1 MDKRDYKQ
9 RSTVDWYDDESGL
22 KPKHNQKHIK
32 TKKYWNELS
41 GKWCSKKTERKIAGK
56 KDILMY
62 DFKYYPLVKIKEDFG
77 NQYYEKVGMFLTMQ
91 YDKHLGSGYRI
102 NEWDFIYWDTKDLN
116 RILSYK
122 WMDII
127 DKLLELKILKIN
139 TDRSRYDFGKS
150 VRFFMLSKEFIKVN
164 EVVSNKIAV
173 KDERYVKRIIDYYKR
188 ISRDRTGIIKYLEV
202 VISNSSLIIDNLDSI
217 LNRMWL
223 KKVEDDKAELDNDF
237 VGKDDKKAISKRL
250 SNIDGYEREYKVIIK
265 SFYDYLIMIQGIDN
279 LSVKKGLYGLRESSF
294 GGRIS
299 HLYSNA
305 PKEFR
310 RYLKIDNEEVVEIDI
325 KASQPSFLC
334 LLFERG
340 KVMKFT
346 NGVFDSNQEDY
357 IKMIKYLSSNK
368 KGDIYSYMA
377 FKLRGED
384 HLYNDKSRGDM
395 KKLFYKIIFGNPKHK
410 IGKYDR
416 KDLCTEIFGSE
427 FYRFIDE
434 LASKNL
440 EVKNVDKSYKNLAF
454 ILQKTESRFL
464 SIIMNRLIDKEL
476 SFLPL
481 YDSLIVKKSDADI
494 VKSVFIEVIEDAGL
508 TGILKI
514 K

>member
-41 GKWCSKKTERKIAGK
+41 GKWCSKKTDRKIAGR
-56 KDILMY
+56 KDILIY
-62 DFKYYPLVKIKEDFG
+62 DFGYYPLVKIKEDFG
-77 NQYYEKVGMFLTMQ
+77 NQYFEKVGMFLTMQ
-91 YDKHLGSGYRI
+91 YDKQLVAGYKL
-102 NEWDFIYWDTKDLN
+102 NEWDFIYWNTKDLN
-116 RILSYK
+116 RVLSYK
-122 WMDII
+122 WVDII

-139 TDRSRYDFGKS
+139 TDKSKYDFGKS
-150 VRFFMLSKEFIKVN
+150 VKYFMLSKEFIKVDD
-164 EVVSNKIAV
+164 VISNKIAV
-173 KDERYVKRIIDYYKR
+173 KDDRYLKSLIEYYKK
-188 ISRDRTGIIKYLEV
+188 ISRDRSGILKHLED
-202 VISNSSLIIDNLDSI
+202 IIGNSSLVIDDIDNI
-217 LNRMWL
+217 LNLMW
-223 KKVEDDKAELDNDF
+223 KKKLEDDKDELDNEF
-237 VGKDDKKAISKRL
+237 VGKDDKRAINKRL
-250 SNIDGYEREYKVIIK
+250 SDLEGYEREYKAIIK
-265 SFYDYLIMIQGIDN
+265 SFYDYLVMMQGIDN
-279 LSVKKGLYGLRESSF
+279 VSVKKGLFGLRESSF

-310 RYLKIDNEEVVEIDI
+310 KFLKIDNEEVVEIDI

-340 KVMKFT
+340 RVLKFT
-346 NGVFDSNQEDY
+346 KGAFNRNQEDY
-357 IKMIKYLSSNK
+357 IQMIKYLSSNK
-368 KGDIYSYMA
+368 EGDIYSYMA
-377 FKLRGED
+377 YKLRGKE
-384 HLYNDKSRGDM
+384 HLYNDKSRVDM

-410 IGKYDR
+410 IGKHNR

-434 LASKNL
+434 LANENL
-440 EVKNVDKSYKNLAF
+440 DLQNVDRSYKNLSF
-454 ILQKTESRFL
+454 ILQKTESKFL
-464 SIIMNRLIDKEL
+464 SIVMNKLIDTGL

-481 YDSLIVKKSDADI
+481 YDSLIVKKSDADM
-494 VKSVFIEVIEDAGL
+494 VRAVFNEVIEEQEL
-508 TGILKI
+508 TGILKT